1 MTNQSFPAIGRR
13 YRADYGQL
21 VFNLDFAAD
30 GKTLR
35 WADAGAADFDAAA
48 KTEDY
53 TATFIRPD
61 VFWVTWKEADGT
73 TVTHVE
79 DFENG
84 VVHAAITMPDHSFYT
99 LTGKLTPRD

>member
-1 MTNQSFPAIGRR
+1 MANETFPGIGRR
-13 YRADYGQL
+13 YIADYGAV
-21 VFNLDFAAD
+21 VFHVDFASD

-35 WADAGAADFDAAA
+35 WADAQAKDFNSEAQ
-48 KTEDY
+48 TETY

-79 DFENG
+79 DFGNDT
-84 VVHAAITMPDHSFYT
+84 VYASITQPDLQFLT
-99 LTGKLTPRD
+99 LTGTWTAID